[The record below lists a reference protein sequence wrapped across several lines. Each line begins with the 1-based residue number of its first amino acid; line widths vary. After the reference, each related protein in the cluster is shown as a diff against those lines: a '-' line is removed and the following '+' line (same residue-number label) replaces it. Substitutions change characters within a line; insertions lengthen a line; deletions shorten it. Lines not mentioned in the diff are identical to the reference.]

1 MLYLTNK
8 LRRHPDSGGARREH
22 ELLRRL
28 VARFDIHYVAFTPDY
43 SEEAGAV
50 AASPLAFASTT
61 VVAAGDAVP
70 PASGPSLPERISSHA
85 APIGR
90 EVIAWLARSFAPRLV
105 HCEGYFLMQHLP
117 ENLGLPIVLQEENIE
132 FELDRDRTRVQGDG
146 QTGAGVHSQAEE
158 IEVACWRRASAC
170 IAVTREDADIL
181 RARAPNVPTVCLVN
195 GGETA
200 PEPLAAPESGRA
212 LYVANFKWAPSRD
225 ACCYLLEEIWP
236 RVRQMNPG
244 AGLLLAG
251 AEMDAGL
258 RHRAAL
264 AEGVEIESPFGTFS
278 EVASRCALLVSP
290 LRFGGGH
297 KMKIVEALCA
307 GLPIVATPLSL
318 RGFGEDVQRAVAA
331 TANPTAFAA
340 LTAALLTSPEVCR
353 NMARASLLAARE
365 LPGWDQVADGLA
377 DVWLGALTP
386 GLAAATA
393 PPSSPARHPAVQSGD

>member
-8 LRRHPDSGGARREH
+8 LRRYPDSGGARREH

-28 VARFDIHYVAFTPDY
+28 TGRFDIHYVAFTPDFP
-43 SEEAGAV
+43 EEAGAV
-50 AASPLAFASTT
+50 ETPPLAFASTT
-61 VVAAGDAVP
+61 VVAAGDAAP
-70 PASGPSLPERISSHA
+70 PASGPSLPERISAHA

-117 ENLGLPIVLQEENIE
+117 ETLGLPIVLQEENIE
-132 FELDRDRTRVQGDG
+132 FELDRDRTRVQGEG
-146 QTGAGVHSQAEE
+146 RSAAAVHSLAEE
-158 IEVACWRRASAC
+158 IEVACWRRATAC
-170 IAVTREDADIL
+170 IAVTREDAEIL
-181 RARAPNVPTVCLVN
+181 RARAPKVPTVCLVN
-195 GGETA
+195 GGEAA
-200 PEPLAAPESGRA
+200 PQPLAAPDSGRA

-225 ACCYLLEEIWP
+225 ACCYLLEDIWP
-236 RVRQMNPG
+236 RVRQLNPE
-244 AGLLLAG
+244 AELLLAG
-251 AEMDAGL
+251 AEMDDGL
-258 RHRAAL
+258 RRQAAL
-264 AEGVEIESPFGTFS
+264 AEGVEIESPFDTFS
-278 EVASRCALLVSP
+278 EVAARCALLVSP

-318 RGFGEDVQRAVAA
+318 RGFGEEVRRTVAA

-353 NMARASLLAARE
+353 NMARASLTAARE

-377 DVWLGALTP
+377 EVWLGALTP

-393 PPSSPARHPAVQSGD
+393 ASSSPAPHPAVQSGD